1 MSDYGRL
8 QEENAALKAH
18 LERVNAEVAELKK
31 PKASPLD
38 QFQGS
43 PSSVVDH
50 GMFTGGTG
58 GYIPPVPTSEGNE
71 HSDA

>member
-8 QEENAALKAH
+8 QEENAQLKAEV
-18 LERVNAEVAELKK
+18 ERLTAEVAELKK

-43 PSSVVDH
+43 SSSVVDH
-50 GMFTGGTG
+50 GMLTGGTG
-58 GYIPPVPTSEGNE
+58 GYIPPVPTPEGNE